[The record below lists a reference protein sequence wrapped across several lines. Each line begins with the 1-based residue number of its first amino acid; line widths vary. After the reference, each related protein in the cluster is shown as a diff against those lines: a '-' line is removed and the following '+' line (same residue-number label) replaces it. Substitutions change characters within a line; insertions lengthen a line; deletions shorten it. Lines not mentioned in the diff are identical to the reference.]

1 MILTMDL
8 LFINV
13 VWIFVF
19 FFNDTATTEIY
30 TLSHTTLFRSPG
42 PTSLPVAPVRR
53 QRPDLRWHG
62 ARRPC
67 HAGSRR
73 GHGGRSAGSHAR
85 RAGTAQRP
93 PSSSTG
99 TAARS
104 RGRRGRR
111 DGAGSWRRAWDR
123 CGIVVHGVCPQ
134 PRLPQAG
141 ESRAVRRPVA
151 VGHMT
156 NLSSW
161 QTMPFPDNALHESP
175 GHRRRNQA
183 GRLPPQDRKSVV

>member
-73 GHGGRSAGSHAR
+73 GHGGRSRSEEHTSELQSPCNLVCRLLLEKIKALYIHAVC
-85 RAGTAQRP
+85 
-93 PSSSTG
+93 
-99 TAARS
+99 AR
-104 RGRRGRR
+104 
-111 DGAGSWRRAWDR
+111 
-123 CGIVVHGVCPQ
+123 
-134 PRLPQAG
+134 
-141 ESRAVRRPVA
+141 
-151 VGHMT
+151 
-156 NLSSW
+156 
-161 QTMPFPDNALHESP
+161 TMLLL
-175 GHRRRNQA
+175 QM
-183 GRLPPQDRKSVV
+183 LQ